1 MADNEIDE
9 VTPGSGAPQSSGLG
23 MGKLL
28 VVSLLMSLV
37 MSGGIGAGVYFVLQP
52 QIAALQPVDPDA
64 KEIPEKP
71 EKPKEPPIYYSLDEP
86 FIVNLATQG
95 TRFLQITVEIMTRD
109 NKVVEAVQKHRP
121 LLRNNLLLLF
131 SAQTPASIG
140 SSEGKEELRGAA
152 LTELQSVLTNLG
164 EPAEVE
170 DLYFTSLVV
179 Q

>member
-1 MADNEIDE
+1 MADNDIDA
-9 VTPGSGAPQSSGLG
+9 VTPGAGTPKSGGAG

-37 MSGGIGAGVYFVLQP
+37 MSGGIGAGLYFMLQP
-52 QIAALQPVDPDA
+52 QIAALQPVDPNA
-64 KEIPEKP
+64 EKAP
-71 EKPKEPPIYYSLDEP
+71 EKPKQPPIYYSLDEP

-95 TRFLQITVEIMTRD
+95 TRFLQVTVEIMARD
-109 NKVVEAVQKHRP
+109 NAVVEAVQKHRP

-131 SAQTPASIG
+131 SAQTPSSIG
-140 SSEGKEELRGAA
+140 SSEGKEELRRAA
-152 LTELQSVLTNLG
+152 LSELQSVLTSLG

>member
-1 MADNEIDE
+1 MADNEIDA
-9 VTPGSGAPQSSGLG
+9 VTPGSGAPKNSGPG

-28 VVSLLMSLV
+28 VVSLLMSLI
-37 MSGGIGAGVYFVLQP
+37 MSGGVGAGLYFLLQP
-52 QIAALQPVDPDA
+52 QIAAQQPGNADEEEA
-64 KEIPEKP
+64 AQKSTK
-71 EKPKEPPIYYSLDEP
+71 PPIYYSLDEP

-95 TRFLQITVEIMTRD
+95 TRFLQVTVEIMARED
-109 NKVVEAVQKHRP
+109 EVIEAVQKHRP

-131 SAQTPASIG
+131 SAETPSSIG
-140 SSEGKEELRGAA
+140 SPEGKEALRRAA
-152 LTELQSVLTNLG
+152 LTELQSVLADLG

>member
-1 MADNEIDE
+1 MDDLEIDT
-9 VTPGSGAPQSSGLG
+9 VTPGSGAAESRGPG

-28 VVSLLMSLV
+28 VVSLVMSLV
-37 MSGGIGAGVYFVLQP
+37 MSGGIGAGLYFMLQP
-52 QIAALQPVDPDA
+52 QIAALQPVDPNA
-64 KEIPEKP
+64 KEA
-71 EKPKEPPIYYSLDEP
+71 PKKSKLPPIYYSLEEP
-86 FIVNLATQG
+86 FIVNLASQG
-95 TRFLQITVEIMTRD
+95 TRFLQVTVEIMTRE
-109 NKVVEAVQKHRP
+109 NKVIEAVQKHRP

-140 SSEGKEELRGAA
+140 SSEGKEELRNAA
-152 LTELQSVLTNLG
+152 LAELQSVLANLG